1 MGTCNCEGCSCQ
13 EGYDGTSFDGWEMKF
28 APTTEAGFELRWDP
42 ELGAFVYGTIQ
53 ENEPE
58 NEPENEYATL
68 ADDIHDRLVEIVL
81 ADNVEPLVS
90 LGALVVG
97 TLLGY
102 LD

>member
-13 EGYDGTSFDGWEMKF
+13 EGYDGTSFDGWLDEVI
-28 APTTEAGFELRWDP
+28 AEAGFELRWDP

-81 ADNVEPLVS
+81 TDDVEPLVS